1 MFKALIL
8 SLCLL
13 FPVTAKAE
21 LWGANQILEA
31 TCRVT
36 AGQYYGSGSCIKY
49 ENGKY
54 YVLTNAHVVGNNS
67 VVQLEFFKN
76 GKKTKPLPANVVWT
90 KFVEKTSTDYAL
102 LSIDARYFGNYP
114 PRVAK
119 LAPIGL
125 EPVGGYVVSAGCPG
139 ARWPS
144 AFEGFIIKQE
154 SDRILFY
161 PPPLGGQSGS
171 GLYVVAKGENG
182 YETYLKGLITWRIG
196 GGVAG
201 RTTQMGYEENHGG
214 AVIVDSILA
223 NLNNQVSEPQALPIP
238 DNYEQ
243 VIFDRLK
250 RARFSPSQYN
260 YNRQVPKIV
269 KPQPAKPQ
277 VAKIET
283 VPAPKVVDVPMVTVP
298 EPVRDRTKLIPII
311 PRPDKTPDVSPSPSP
326 DIQPS
331 PGPSPTPGPTDN
343 PYLDGV
349 PDFNVPVEVPP
360 VIKELEEAD
369 KKAEEEAKKAEEAKA
384 SAEFYENLVKWLGG
398 GGFATAVAMLFRYLY
413 GKGWFDKVLV
423 RKNAATE
430 AILDKVE
437 QKVANKL
444 SPYVGVENAE
454 KARQYADNLDD
465 VVQKRVDALIAKRLG
480 ITSTVVSPVMEQVA
494 FIAGEEEENSM
505 TIVQAQRTVL
515 NPVAK
520 AILNEEATL
529 ALNEFVNR
537 ITTRMFREGE

>member
-36 AGQYYGSGSCIKY
+36 AGQYFGSGSCIKY

-102 LSIDARYFGNYP
+102 LSIDAKYFGNYP

-119 LAPIGL
+119 LAPAGL
-125 EPVGGYVVSAGCPG
+125 QAVGGYIVSAGCPG

-144 AFEGFIIKQE
+144 AFEGFIIAQE

-196 GGVAG
+196 GGVSG

-223 NLNNQVSEPQALPIP
+223 SLNGQVAEPHAIPLP

-243 VIFDRLK
+243 VIFERLK

-260 YNRQVPKIV
+260 YNRPVSRVAPKVAPKAVPKVVQPKIV
-269 KPQPAKPQ
+269 Q
-277 VAKIET
+277 T
-283 VPAPKVVDVPMVTVP
+283 VPAPKVVDAAMVTVP
-298 EPVRDRTKLIPII
+298 EPVRDRSRLIPII
-311 PRPDKTPDVSPSPSP
+311 RPDKTPDVSPSPSP

-331 PGPSPTPGPTDN
+331 PSPSPVQPSDN
-343 PYLDGV
+343 PYLDGI
-349 PDFNVPVEVPP
+349 PDFQVPVEVPP
-360 VIKELEEAD
+360 VIQELEDAD
-369 KKAEEEAKKAEEAKA
+369 KKIEEEKANAD
-384 SAEFYENLVKWLGG
+384 FYANVVKWLGG
-398 GGFATAVAMLFRYLY
+398 GGFATAVAMLLRYLY
-413 GKGWFDKVLV
+413 NKGLFDKVLV
-423 RKNAATE
+423 RKAAATE

-437 QKVANKL
+437 QRGATVLA
-444 SPYVGVENAE
+444 PYVGAENAE
-454 KARQYADNLDD
+454 KARQYVDNLDD
-465 VVQKRVDALIAKRLG
+465 AVQKRVDAIIAQKFG
-480 ITSTVVSPVMEQVA
+480 ITSTVVSPVIGEQVA
-494 FIAGEEEENSM
+494 FVAQEEMPM

-529 ALNEFVNR
+529 ALNAFVNR
-537 ITTRMFREGE
+537 IATRMFKEGE